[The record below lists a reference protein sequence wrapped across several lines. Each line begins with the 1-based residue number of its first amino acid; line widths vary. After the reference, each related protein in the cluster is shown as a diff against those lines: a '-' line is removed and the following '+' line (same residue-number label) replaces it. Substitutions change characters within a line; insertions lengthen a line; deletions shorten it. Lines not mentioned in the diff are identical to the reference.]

1 MTLTAAA
8 HELESIRNDRSSTDA
23 ELLARVDAVG
33 HWAASQRRHSK
44 LLGKILSEAH
54 DLHARL
60 TGGPRGGKTTITMIV

>member
-1 MTLTAAA
+1 MTMTAAA
-8 HELESIRNDRSSTDA
+8 RELESIRNDRSSTTA

-33 HWAASQRRHSK
+33 HWAASQKRYTK

-60 TGGPRGGKTTITMIV
+60 TGSPRGGKTTLIMTV